1 MQKEVEGRLKN
12 ADNLNRRETAAL
24 LAEID
29 KLVDAYYWQ
38 MAETVQT
45 VQPQI
50 ADDES
55 EWLTAWFLTAAL
67 LMPSENGRSGFPRS
81 KNGKHTALSREQ
93 TVSAAKRAAQRLTVG
108 GLTVA
113 EAMAAQAQSLK
124 TKLKQAV
131 RTAAFE
137 PFSDGLVSDVADAF
151 KRKAQDLAAF
161 SQTWIGSLANQLHF
175 AAGKANPWV
184 KGWRHLS
191 VLDGK
196 TSSVCLNRHGKMWR
210 KNGEP
215 LGHDL
220 PFKLPPVH
228 INCRSRLVYVFDT
241 DAPFDGISGEDW
253 VKRRSLSQ
261 LQEQFGK
268 GVGQMLYDGEISLS
282 DAVKS
287 GGLQTMT
294 LQELQRKY
302 PKGWA
307 AAKQRQ
313 PMTKQ
318 ALNAKLAETAQ
329 AAVVRKWMNE
339 DLYRRTAG
347 ELENPRIKKL
357 VKEYGLTQPEAVAL
371 RHYTETGY
379 KDLNAYLR
387 GLMPS
392 ENFDEAAAVLNEALG
407 KLPDYRGVVVR
418 RDNLPVAELAKHK
431 LGEVVEYPSFTS
443 ATFGNKDVLISD
455 DAPHRLKIHSK
466 YAKRI
471 DWISKYPK
479 ENEVL
484 FAAPTRFIVKDNP
497 SWEEETGLVHIIL
510 KEE

>member
-1 MQKEVEGRLKN
+1 MNDELLDALIERQVDLMRFERGVRRELWRQLLDLQKEVEGRLKN

-294 LQELQRKY
+294 LQELRSKHASTLFSAGFRKRFGEVSRLVGEM
-302 PKGWA
+302 KA
-307 AAKQRQ
+307 AGQS
-313 PMTKQ
+313 
-318 ALNAKLAETAQ
+318 LSD
-329 AAVVRKWMNE
+329 VRDVIQDKVW
-339 DLYRRTAG
+339 
-347 ELENPRIKKL
+347 
-357 VKEYGLTQPEAVAL
+357 Q
-371 RHYTETGY
+371 
-379 KDLNAYLR
+379 
-387 GLMPS
+387 
-392 ENFDEAAAVLNEALG
+392 AAVLNKQARGWLG
-407 KLPDYRGVVVR
+407 TVTGKVWLSEDTLAKQFFNHPEIEFEHYTEISRVLNKADLIVQVNDLKIAFVR
-418 RDNLPVAELAKHK
+418 RDNEILKA
-431 LGEVVEYPSFTS
+431 VVKT
-443 ATFGNKDVLISD
+443 TQNKDELYLVS
-455 DAPHRLKIHSK
+455 
-466 YAKRI
+466 
-471 DWISKYPK
+471 
-479 ENEVL
+479 L
-484 FAAPTRFIVKDNP
+484 FAAKEKEIKRTREKGV
-497 SWEEETGLVHIIL
+497 IL
-510 KEE
+510 FDKEAGG